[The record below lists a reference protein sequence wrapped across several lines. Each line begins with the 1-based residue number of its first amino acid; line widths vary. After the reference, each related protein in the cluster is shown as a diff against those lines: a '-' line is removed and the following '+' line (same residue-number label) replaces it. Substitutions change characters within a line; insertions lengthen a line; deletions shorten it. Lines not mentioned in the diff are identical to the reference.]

1 MIFCSLQMQE
11 HMRDLSSD
19 WVTMGYVSMGYVGT
33 RYAQDMLAQDCGHK
47 MCMGCVG
54 TG

>member
-1 MIFCSLQMQE
+1 
-11 HMRDLSSD
+11 MRDLSSD
-19 WVTMGYVSMGYVGT
+19 WVNMGYVSMGYVGT